1 MSGIVYN
8 HSLCHIKTLQPVGST
23 NAPTVHAMPK
33 LSAYRNASG
42 LRSTGTQARSFGRIT
57 ARLSLTRRMRR
68 TNGCAMRS
76 VEASWCGRRIA
87 PNVAVKH
94 SWRRP
99 TRITL
104 RAWLSG
110 GCVVRVID
118 GGTVC
123 TRKGRQW
130 SRPRGP
136 STYVPA
142 PCRNIG
148 ARIAGTPFRQPRMTD
163 GGLTTRA
170 APNGVR
176 DYGPARSS
184 ASRIGCALNAI
195 QRSIGP
201 RARSALSGCSVP
213 KVARCDIAGRI
224 ASPLFYRQGYTDPL
238 DYQQAA
244 RFLAWAFA
252 HGLAAH
258 WTCAR

>member
-1 MSGIVYN
+1 MKRWLKEPLFHFLLIGFAVFGLNAVFASRKEGGRASARDIV
-8 HSLCHIKTLQPVGST
+8 V
-23 NAPTVHAMPK
+23 
-33 LSAYRNASG
+33 
-42 LRSTGTQARSFGRIT
+42 TQGRIQ
-57 ARLSLTRRMRR
+57 SLEETFR
-68 TNGCAMRS
+68 
-76 VEASWCGRRIA
+76 
-87 PNVAVKH
+87 
-94 SWRRP
+94 
-99 TRITL
+99 
-104 RAWLSG
+104 
-110 GCVVRVID
+110 
-118 GGTVC
+118 
-123 TRKGRQW
+123 RQW